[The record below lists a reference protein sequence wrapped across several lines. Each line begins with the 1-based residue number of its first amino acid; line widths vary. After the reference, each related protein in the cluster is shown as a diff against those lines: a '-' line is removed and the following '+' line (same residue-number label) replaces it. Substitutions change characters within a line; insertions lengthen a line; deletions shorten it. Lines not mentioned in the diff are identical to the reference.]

1 MFELSM
7 FVVSTLLFLVLSAF
21 IILRYMHMFQL
32 NSYKSDTQLK
42 WLKKDVSVIFRRIY
56 LLLTLPIV
64 YILGVNGLLAA
75 CLLLLV
81 AIIVDRPKKAKK
93 PLVYTGR
100 VARMLGSIA
109 AVYVLFVLLCAV
121 FYFVFKIYIPVSL
134 YGPVVFFISPFTVIF
149 ANWLNKA
156 HEKSINDGFIRDA
169 ERIIKEMPE
178 LKVIGVTG
186 SYGKTSVKFYLGKI
200 LSAKYNVLVTPESY
214 NTTLGVVRTV
224 RERLRPTHEIF
235 VCEMGAKSLGEIKE
249 ICDIVHPQMGVITS
263 IGPQHLE
270 TFLSIENVI
279 ETKFELEK
287 ALPQDGII
295 FLNTDN
301 EYIAAQQVNAQSV
314 TYGIDSAADYRA
326 RDIKVSEHGSEF
338 TLTGRDGTDRK
349 FTTKLIGRH
358 NVLNIAAAI
367 AVADTLGVSM
377 DDIAMQVR
385 RLESVPHRLQLIV
398 NGNNIV
404 IDDAYNSNPSGAKA
418 ALDVLKEFEGLKVL
432 VTPGMIELGEKQ
444 YELNNE
450 FGTQAAEV
458 CDYAVLVGEKQTKP
472 IYEGLISAGF
482 AEGQII
488 VVPSIKEALTAVSN
502 IKTYQRKI
510 VLLENDLPDN
520 Y

>member
-1 MFELSM
+1 MFELTM
-7 FVVSTLLFLVLSAF
+7 FAVSTVLFLVMSAF
-21 IILRYMHMFQL
+21 IVLRYMHMFQL
-32 NSYKSDTQLK
+32 NSYKNDTQLK
-42 WLKKDVSVIFRRIY
+42 WLKKDVSFIARRIY
-56 LLLTLPIV
+56 LLLTLPIIV
-64 YILGVNGLLAA
+64 FLGKQGLVACCFLLFLAA
-75 CLLLLV
+75 
-81 AIIVDRPKKAKK
+81 IVERPKKAKK

-100 VARMLGSIA
+100 VKRMLASLA
-109 AVYVLFVLLCAV
+109 AVYVIFVLICAL
-121 FYFVFKIYIPVSL
+121 FFFVFKIYIPLSL
-134 YGPVVFFISPFTVIF
+134 YGPIVFLLSPFTVIF
-149 ANWLNKA
+149 ANGLNSA
-156 HEKSINDGFIRDA
+156 HEKSINDGFIKDA
-169 ERIIKEMPE
+169 ERIINEMPE

-235 VCEMGAKSLGEIKE
+235 VCEMGAKGVGEIKE
-249 ICDIVHPQMGVITS
+249 ICDIVHPQMGIITS

-301 EYIAAQQVNAQSV
+301 EYIAAREVSAQSV
-314 TYGIDSAADYRA
+314 TYGVESAADYRA
-326 RDIKVSEHGSEF
+326 RNIKVSERGSEF
-338 TLTGRDGTDRK
+338 TLIGRDGVERE

-358 NVLNIAAAI
+358 NVLNIAGAI
-367 AVADTLGVSM
+367 AVADTLGVDM

-398 NGNNIV
+398 NGNNII

-418 ALDVLKEFEGLKVL
+418 ALDVLKEFDGLKVL

-444 YELNNE
+444 YELNYE
-450 FGTQAAEV
+450 FGTQAAQV

-472 IYEGLISAGF
+472 ISDGLLSAGF
-482 AEGQII
+482 GEGKII
-488 VVPSIKEALTAVSN
+488 TVPSINAALTAVGA